1 MSGIDE
7 ILVSWQLTWCVF
19 CSSLW
24 QASSGD
30 YILWNTLGKCPTAA
44 LPRELWLFSSIRR
57 HHIFVPVFCCLYR
70 LQSCPRCSSYQI
82 CDGKFLTFVFSS
94 LLPRRKSMNLQIL
107 LSEAQWRDTYLE
119 AITIILSAMW
129 FFFIVIYVCSIEV
142 VKLGHSNGDY
152 LDNGFY
158 DPLIPTPD
166 NHLKELSGV

>member
-44 LPRELWLFSSIRR
+44 LPRELWLCFPAYDAITFLCLSFAACTDFRAV
-57 HHIFVPVFCCLYR
+57 HVVPPTRSVLGSFW
-70 LQSCPRCSSYQI
+70 S
-82 CDGKFLTFVFSS
+82 FVFSS

-129 FFFIVIYVCSIEV
+129 FFLSLRLRPLLKTDF
-142 VKLGHSNGDY
+142 GD
-152 LDNGFY
+152 
-158 DPLIPTPD
+158 
-166 NHLKELSGV
+166 